1 MKNLL
6 LTAIC
11 IFIYIGTF
19 AQFGGG
25 TGTET
30 DPYRIYTIAHLEE
43 IGDSLDN
50 GNYLY
55 DRHFRLMNDIVDDSL
70 TNTIGDYY
78 GNNQGF
84 CGSLHGGG
92 HTVALNMQADDD
104 GYGVALFC
112 IIGSSDGYVNLDG
125 RGYVDSLTVI
135 GNLYPSDSNQE
146 TCDGGGVCIFNY
158 GTICHCVS
166 KLQIGNI
173 SYFGGIAVENSG
185 NLISCTN
192 YTNTAHPAVGGICY
206 RARPTSNIVDC
217 KNYGN
222 LKISGEA
229 TAGICGLS
237 EGGIIGCTNYGI
249 LSSDQS
255 AGIQYMVG
263 GIVGQFIGTQSDNEY
278 QGDWYITRKRIMN
291 CQNLGTIDAQSTC
304 DVGGIVGYID
314 GNVSIESC
322 GNYGDVI
329 ALYNVGG
336 IAGRYVGNDSIWI
349 MGVGYTYQKGRL
361 VNCYNSGHIHGDS
374 IVGGIAGTFASL
386 CGDTLANC
394 LNIGRVKGSA
404 ISSGHYAFNIDD
416 YYDWGD
422 SIYYDSNYY
431 DAQMLAY
438 NADNEEGMYEWRFT
452 SQLTGDTPELRAML
466 GDGWSY
472 AEGRYPIPLGLENDS
487 LAMLFATPIY
497 LYAESEDE
505 YDDVDLVQH
514 HFTVGTENS
523 VSWASGSRLN
533 IVGENATILASGSEN
548 ITATLAG
555 YSFTR
560 NLNLINP
567 VNIEEQDFDY
577 VKVFPNP
584 TSDILNITSSETIS
598 EIEIVNV
605 MCRVVKRMEVNADNA
620 VCDVEDLKAGVY
632 IVRIYGSSLRRAE
645 PVEASLSK
653 GAAIFQRKFIKE

>member
-6 LTAIC
+6 LTAVC

-25 TGTET
+25 SGTES
-30 DPYRIYTIAHLEE
+30 DSYRIYTVAHLEE

-55 DRHFRLMNDIVDDSL
+55 DKHFRLMNDIVDDSL
-70 TNTIGDYY
+70 TNMIGDYY
-78 GNNQGF
+78 GSNQGF

-92 HTVALNMQADDD
+92 HTVALNMQADDVV
-104 GYGVALFC
+104 GGALFC
-112 IIGSSDGYVNLDG
+112 NIGNTDVYGNPDG
-125 RGYVDSLTVI
+125 RGYVDSLTVV
-135 GNLYPSDSNQE
+135 GFLYPSESNQY
-146 TCDGGGVCIFNY
+146 TCNGGGICLGNS
-158 GTICHCVS
+158 GTIYQCAS

-173 SYFGGIAVENSG
+173 SYFGGIAGENMG
-185 NLISCTN
+185 NIISCTN
-192 YTNTAHPAVGGICY
+192 YTNTAYPAVGGICY
-206 RARPTSNIVDC
+206 RARHTSNIIDC

-222 LKISGEA
+222 LKICGEA
-229 TAGICGLS
+229 TAGMCALS
-237 EGGIIGCTNYGI
+237 EGANIIGCTNYGNF
-249 LSSDQS
+249 SSDLS
-255 AGIQYMVG
+255 AGVQYSVG
-263 GIVGQFIGTQSDNEY
+263 GIVGQFNGGVDDDDY
-278 QGDWYITRKRIMN
+278 QGDWSITRKNIAN
-291 CQNLGTIDAQSTC
+291 CQNLGTIDAQLTS

-314 GNVSIESC
+314 GNVSVERC
-322 GNYGDVI
+322 ENYGNVYG
-329 ALYNVGG
+329 LYNVGG
-336 IAGRYVGNDSIWI
+336 IAGRYVGDEPLWI
-349 MGVGYTYQKGRL
+349 MGIGLTYSKGRL
-361 VNCYNSGHIHGDS
+361 VNCYNSGQIYGDS
-374 IVGGIAGTFASL
+374 IVGGIAGTFASR
-386 CGDTLANC
+386 CGDTIAHC
-394 LNIGRVKGSA
+394 LNIGRVDGSA
-404 ISSGHYAFNIDD
+404 ICSGHYAFNDDD

-438 NADNEEGMYEWRFT
+438 NADNEEGMYEWKFT
-452 SQLTGDTPELRAML
+452 PQLTGNTPELRAML

-472 AEGRYPIPLGLENDS
+472 ANGRYPIPLGLENDS

-497 LYAESEDE
+497 LYAESEEE

-514 HFTVGTENS
+514 HFSVGTENN

-567 VNIEEQDFDY
+567 VSIEDQGFDD

-584 TSDILNITSSETIS
+584 TTDILNITSSETIS
-598 EIEIVNV
+598 EIEIVNTLGQ
-605 MCRVVKRMEVNADNA
+605 VVKSIEVNSDSA
-620 VCDVEDLKAGVY
+620 VCNVEDLKAGVY
-632 IVRIYGSSLRRAE
+632 MVRIYNNPLTE
-645 PVEASLSK
+645 PVEVAVS
-653 GAAIFQRKFIKE
+653 QRKFIKE